1 MSLIRRESN
10 TISLASFWENEQ
22 LHKYN
27 YNPGYQRDSVWSDE
41 KQAFLIDSILK
52 NIPIPPIFLHQI
64 IDNDTGKTTYDVI
77 DGKQRL
83 TSIIRF
89 IEGEISAASEDED
102 SPLFDINI
110 SGLSFDDLKKSENEN
125 IRKQF
130 WRYSIPIEY
139 VDTSNKNII
148 DAIFD
153 RLNRNGEPLEGQELR
168 RANYYG
174 TNVLDTIEELSK
186 HPFWVKRL
194 KGIDTKRMEDREFIS
209 EILFYQLE
217 SNYFGSDQK
226 VLDAFY
232 KKYAMETNELYWAK
246 ERDDFII
253 YSKYMSDLNLDYVD
267 FKIVGVSHLYA
278 LWCLSIYLFKK
289 DINSKDVK
297 ENLINFY
304 TQLRTDPEGNKYT
317 KQYKKS
323 MSSGT
328 KGKSARTKRV
338 EALIEYL
345 NV

>member
-22 LHKYN
+22 LQKYN

-89 IEGEISAASEDED
+89 IRGDISAASEDED
-102 SPLFDINI
+102 SPLFDIRI
-110 SGLSFDDLKKSENEN
+110 SGLSFDDLKKPENEN

-174 TNVLDTIEELSK
+174 SNVLNVIEELSK
-186 HPFWVKRL
+186 HSFWKERL
-194 KGIDTKRMEDREFIS
+194 KGVDTKRMEDREFIS

-217 SNYFGSDQK
+217 ANFFGSDQK
-226 VLDAFY
+226 VLDSFY
-232 KKYAMETNELYWAK
+232 KKYAAK
-246 ERDDFII
+246 EDNIYWEKEKNDFLI
-253 YSKYMSDLNLDYVD
+253 YSKYMSDINLDYSD

-278 LWCLSIYLFKK
+278 IWCLSVYLFKK
-289 DINSKDVK
+289 DINSEKIKD
-297 ENLINFY
+297 NLINFY
-304 TQLRTDPEGNKYT
+304 TQLRSDPEGNIYT
-317 KQYKKS
+317 MQYKKS

-338 EALIEYL
+338 EALINFLE
-345 NV
+345 V